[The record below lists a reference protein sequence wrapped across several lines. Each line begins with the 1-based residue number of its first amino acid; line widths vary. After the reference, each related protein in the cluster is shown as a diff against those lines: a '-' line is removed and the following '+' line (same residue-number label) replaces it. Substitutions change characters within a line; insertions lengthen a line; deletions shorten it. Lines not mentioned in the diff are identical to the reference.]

1 MPKEM
6 RLIDADAIA
15 DTLRKCRGTA
25 ERKAD
30 DRAVKMLDWVM
41 NILNDAPTI
50 TVCAAPAEK
59 KSAKKSKKKAEPKH
73 KYGQYKNVLLSDTE
87 MDKLREEFPHDWE
100 ARIEAVS
107 TYVEKK
113 GVVYKNFLAVIR
125 DWEKRDEA
133 QKAKESAGKP
143 AGSFDTDEFVALAMA
158 RTYGGNKE

>member
-1 MPKEM
+1 MQKEM
-6 RLIDADAIA
+6 RLIDAEAIA

-30 DRAVKMLDWVM
+30 DRAVKMLDWVLSL
-41 NILNDAPTI
+41 LNEAPTV

-59 KSAKKSKKKAEPKH
+59 KPAKKPTKKAEPKH

-100 ARIEAVS
+100 ERIEAVS

-113 GVVYKNFLAVIR
+113 EGVVYKNFLAVIR
-125 DWEKRDEA
+125 DWKKREE
-133 QKAKESAGKP
+133 KAKAAEGKP
-143 AGSFDTDEFVALAMA
+143 ESSFDTDEFLALAMA

>member
-15 DTLRKCRGTA
+15 DVLRDCRGTA

-30 DRAVKMLDWVM
+30 GRAVKMLDWV
-41 NILNDAPTI
+41 LSLLDEAPTV

-59 KSAKKSKKKAEPKH
+59 KAAKKPTKKAEPKH

-125 DWEKRDEA
+125 DWKKREEKE
-133 QKAKESAGKP
+133 KAAEGKP
-143 AGSFDTDEFVALAMA
+143 ESSFDTDEFTALAMA
-158 RTYGGNKE
+158 RSYGGKQ